1 MSRTYKEGQPTVWDP
16 FRSPAPKP
24 EVTDSDLLHALE
36 QTDYCERSPYG
47 LRIWTVGSYSIGE
60 AQGRT
65 LREALLK
72 LKELER

>member
-1 MSRTYKEGQPTVWDP
+1 MTSCMRWNKQTTANARPTV
-16 FRSPAPKP
+16 F
-24 EVTDSDLLHALE
+24 EF
-36 QTDYCERSPYG
+36 
-47 LRIWTVGSYSIGE
+47 WTVGSYSIGE